1 MDLLVFNRFKKHP
14 ISGFIIL
21 ACSSRSPWQ
30 RYGPSPFVGGRKK
43 MEFEIQYRQQWT
55 HERTKWMDVGSMQRN
70 GWGHMVGKIESR
82 AIIISFIGQRIM
94 FCIS

>member
-1 MDLLVFNRFKKHP
+1 
-14 ISGFIIL
+14 
-21 ACSSRSPWQ
+21 
-30 RYGPSPFVGGRKK
+30 
-43 MEFEIQYRQQWT
+43 MEFEIRYRQQWT
-55 HERTKWMDVGSMQRN
+55 HERTKWMDVGFMQRN